1 MNLNTSTPDAVNAAA
16 QTRFDGINHTDVLT
30 VLGAKHFAALRDN
43 SKHRRRKDH
52 DPQPVVHLYL
62 TETSHQWLLTEID
75 DDDIAFGLCDLGA
88 GCPELGY
95 VDLHEVLATALSV
108 SSKSRRNIELCR
120 NPAFRA
126 IAPLSEYAEQARRAH
141 RIVLSWEG
149 APSPYPDAA
158 ISATA
163 MPATAGEHTVTVDA
177 DVDAP
182 LAEAA
187 IADMTIADAVTDL
200 QTSEAGKT
208 AADDDVMPLAQFLAE
223 FGEPLMAQ
231 INRQTPVVYDGRHD
245 NWQDDVLAGLKRQ
258 PFPAQKHRIHACYA
272 GLVTHGLPAVFL
284 NGEMGTGKTLMGICV
299 SALMQHEY
307 SRKPVLVISPPHLV
321 YKWRREILDT
331 VPQAMVHVVNGSNAI
346 GELIRFRR
354 ALVEGRLDPKR
365 VHYLIF
371 GRVRMRMGFYWRPAY
386 WKRPYRFTM
395 INDKGER
402 TVGGYDAV
410 ACPACGAY
418 QRNSADEPILATPEW
433 GTERRECCKQCEQP
447 LWTMRHRESEDETAE
462 RKLRKFLLQLP
473 GIGKVSADRL
483 IETFGVDMLTRI
495 IDDNVQDFVNLC
507 DSEGNFVFKDKHA
520 AALEKT
526 LGRLEFALRM
536 ISYQPSEYVKRYFP
550 RKAFS
555 LALIDEA
562 HEYKNAGSA
571 QGQAMAVL
579 CNEAE
584 KVLCLTGTL
593 MGGYASDLFYLLF
606 RAMPGVMVKM
616 GYGANRHNSFAAAE
630 TRFMRQHGCLIDVF
644 SYSGDQ
650 GESFQTARGKKTTLH
665 VKKAPGFGPMGIAQ
679 FTLPHTVFMRLTD
692 LGEGI
697 LPAYSEETRMVM
709 MSGEMLQHY
718 RVLRLRLTAALEA
731 ALARRDNRLTG
742 VVINALL
749 RWPDTC
755 FRAEQVTHPGE
766 RSIILAEAPSLCD
779 DDTPTPKEQDILDVC
794 RQEKQLGRRII
805 VYTTYT
811 GRHDT
816 SSRLRNLL
824 QAAGLKAAVLRST
837 VNSDAREDWIADQ
850 VEHGIDVLI
859 TNPEL
864 VKTGLD
870 LLAFPSIYFAQT
882 GYNVYTVAQASRRS
896 WRIGQK
902 EAVKVYYACY
912 EESAQ
917 VDCLELMAKKIKT
930 ALSTMG
936 VMPETGLDV
945 FDEEE
950 SEASLTEALAKQLLQ
965 K

>member
-1 MNLNTSTPDAVNAAA
+1 MNPNISGATAPNIAASPYGDV
-16 QTRFDGINHTDVLT
+16 TRADVENL
-30 VLGAKHFAALRDN
+30 LGATRLAALREN
-43 SKHRRRKDH
+43 SKHCHKQGH
-52 DPQPVVHLYL
+52 DPQPVAHLYL
-62 TETSHQWLLTEID
+62 PGSNHQWLLTDLHTHD
-75 DDDIAFGLCDLGA
+75 DVAFGLCDLGA
-88 GCPELGY
+88 GFPELGY
-95 VDLHEVLATALSV
+95 VDLREVLAATASV
-108 SSKSRRNIELCR
+108 NAELRC
-120 NPAFRA
+120 NLAFRPV
-126 IAPLSEYAEQARRAH
+126 APLSEYAEQARRAQ
-141 RIVLSWEG
+141 RIVLSWQG
-149 APSPYPDAA
+149 APSPWPDAEDT
-158 ISATA
+158 ATTSPVA
-163 MPATAGEHTVTVDA
+163 AGANTTAPDTAT
-177 DVDAP
+177 DVS
-182 LAEAA
+182 
-187 IADMTIADAVTDL
+187 IADAVMRDTAIADASADTQTADAGQTDD
-200 QTSEAGKT
+200 G
-208 AADDDVMPLAQFLAE
+208 DVMPLSRFLAE

-299 SALMQHEY
+299 SALMQHEC

-331 VPQAMVHVVNGSNAI
+331 VPNAMVHTVNGSNAI

-354 ALVEGRLDPKR
+354 VLVEGRLDPKR

-371 GRVRMRMGFYWRPAY
+371 GRVRMRMGFYWRPAC

-395 INDKGER
+395 TNDKGER
-402 TVGGYDAV
+402 TVGSYDAV

-433 GTERRECCKQCEQP
+433 GTEQRKRCQQCEQP
-447 LWTMRHRESEDETAE
+447 LWTMRHREREDETAE

-483 IETFGVDMLTRI
+483 IDTFGVEMLSRI

-606 RAMPGVMVKM
+606 RAMPGVMVQM

-650 GESFQTARGKKTTLH
+650 SESFQTARGKKTTLH

-679 FTLPHTVFMRLTD
+679 FILPHTVFMRLTD

-709 MSGEMLQHY
+709 MSGAMLQHY
-718 RVLRLRLTAALEA
+718 RVLKLKLTAALEA
-731 ALARRDNRLTG
+731 ALAHRDNRLTG

-794 RQEKQLGRRII
+794 LQEKRLGRRVI

-816 SSRLRNLL
+816 STRLRNLL

-902 EAVKVYYACY
+902 DAVKVYYACY

>member
-1 MNLNTSTPDAVNAAA
+1 MNNLNPAATAANTTPYGDITCA
-16 QTRFDGINHTDVLT
+16 DVENL
-30 VLGAKHFAALRDN
+30 LGATRLAALREN
-43 SKHRRRKDH
+43 SKHCHKQGH
-52 DPQPVVHLYL
+52 DPQPVAHLYL
-62 TETSHQWLLTEID
+62 PGSNHQWLLTELHTHD
-75 DDDIAFGLCDLGA
+75 DVAFGLCDLGA
-88 GCPELGY
+88 GFPELGY
-95 VDLHEVLATALSV
+95 VDLREVLAAADSV
-108 SSKSRRNIELCR
+108 NAELRC
-120 NPAFRA
+120 NLAFRA
-126 IAPLSEYAEQARRAH
+126 IAPLSEYAEQARRAQ
-141 RIVLSWEG
+141 RIVLSWQG
-149 APSPYPDAA
+149 APSPWPDAEGT
-158 ISATA
+158 ATA
-163 MPATAGEHTVTVDA
+163 RPAPAGVNTATPDTA
-177 DVDAP
+177 TDAP
-182 LAEAA
+182 LADAVMGNTA
-187 IADMTIADAVTDL
+187 IADAGADTQPADAGQTDD
-200 QTSEAGKT
+200 G
-208 AADDDVMPLAQFLAE
+208 DVMPLAQFLAE

-371 GRVRMRMGFYWRPAY
+371 GRVRMRMGFYWRPAC

-395 INDKGER
+395 TNDKGER
-402 TVGGYDAV
+402 TVGSYDAV

-433 GTERRECCKQCEQP
+433 GTEQRKRCQQCEQP
-447 LWTMRHRESEDETAE
+447 LWTMRHREREDETAE

-483 IETFGVDMLTRI
+483 IDTFGVDMLTRI

-606 RAMPGVMVKM
+606 RAMPGVMVQM

-650 GESFQTARGKKTTLH
+650 SESFQTARGKKTTLH

-679 FTLPHTVFMRLTD
+679 FILPHTVFMRLTD

-709 MSGEMLQHY
+709 MSGAMLQHY
-718 RVLRLRLTAALEA
+718 RVLKLKLTAALEA

-902 EAVKVYYACY
+902 DAVKVYYACY

>member
-1 MNLNTSTPDAVNAAA
+1 MNPNISGAAA
-16 QTRFDGINHTDVLT
+16 PNIAASPYGDVTRADVADL
-30 VLGAKHFAALRDN
+30 LGAARLAALRAN
-43 SKHRRRKDH
+43 SKHCHKQGH

-62 TETSHQWLLTEID
+62 PGSNHQWLLTELHTHD
-75 DDDIAFGLCDLGA
+75 DVAFGLCDLGA
-88 GCPELGY
+88 GFPELGY
-95 VDLHEVLATALSV
+95 VDLREVLAAAASV
-108 SSKSRRNIELCR
+108 NAELRC
-120 NPAFRA
+120 NLAFRPV
-126 IAPLSEYAEQARRAH
+126 APLSEYAEQARRAQ
-141 RIVLSWEG
+141 RIVLSWQG
-149 APSPYPDAA
+149 APSPWPDAEDAATASPVPAGANTAAPDAA
-158 ISATA
+158 TDVSIADAVMRDTA
-163 MPATAGEHTVTVDA
+163 IADA

-182 LAEAA
+182 
-187 IADMTIADAVTDL
+187 IADADKTDD
-200 QTSEAGKT
+200 G
-208 AADDDVMPLAQFLAE
+208 DVMPLAQFLAE

-245 NWQDDVLAGLKRQ
+245 SWQDNVLAGLKRQ

-272 GLVTHGLPAVFL
+272 GLVAHGLPAVFL

-299 SALMQHEY
+299 SALMQQEY

-410 ACPACGAY
+410 ACPGCGAY
-418 QRNSADEPILATPEW
+418 QRNSADEPILANPEW
-433 GTERRECCKQCEQP
+433 GTEQRKSCQQCQQP

-606 RAMPGVMVKM
+606 RAMPGVMVQM

-650 GESFQTARGKKTTLH
+650 SESFQTARGKKTTLH

-679 FTLPHTVFMRLTD
+679 FILPHTVFMRLTD

-697 LPAYSEETRMVM
+697 LPAYIEETRMVM
-709 MSGEMLQHY
+709 MSGAMLQHY
-718 RVLRLRLTAALEA
+718 RVLKLKLTAALEA

-779 DDTPTPKEQDILDVC
+779 DETPTPKEQDILDVC
-794 RQEKQLGRRII
+794 RQEKQLGRRVI

-816 SSRLRNLL
+816 STRLRNLL

>member
-1 MNLNTSTPDAVNAAA
+1 MNNLNPAATAANATPYGDI
-16 QTRFDGINHTDVLT
+16 TRADVENL
-30 VLGAKHFAALRDN
+30 LGATRLAALREN
-43 SKHRRRKDH
+43 SKHCHKQGH

-62 TETSHQWLLTEID
+62 PGSSHQWLLTELHTHD
-75 DDDIAFGLCDLGA
+75 DVAFGLCDLGA
-88 GCPELGY
+88 GFPELGY
-95 VDLHEVLATALSV
+95 VDLREVLAAAASV
-108 SSKSRRNIELCR
+108 NAELRC
-120 NPAFRA
+120 NLAFRPV
-126 IAPLSEYAEQARRAH
+126 APLSVYAEQARRAQ
-141 RIVLSWEG
+141 RIVLSWQG
-149 APSPYPDAA
+149 APSPWLDAEDAATASPVPAGANTAAPDAA
-158 ISATA
+158 T
-163 MPATAGEHTVTVDA
+163 
-177 DVDAP
+177 DVS
-182 LAEAA
+182 
-187 IADMTIADAVTDL
+187 IADAVMCNTAIADAGVDAPIADAGQTDD
-200 QTSEAGKT
+200 G
-208 AADDDVMPLAQFLAE
+208 DVMPLAQFLAE

-299 SALMQHEY
+299 SALMQQEY

-331 VPQAMVHVVNGSNAI
+331 VPNAMVHTVNGSNAI

-371 GRVRMRMGFYWRPAY
+371 GRVRMRMGFYWRPAC

-395 INDKGER
+395 TNDKGER
-402 TVGGYDAV
+402 TVGSYDAV

-433 GTERRECCKQCEQP
+433 GTEQRKRCQQCEQP
-447 LWTMRHRESEDETAE
+447 LWTMRHRESEDEAAE

-606 RAMPGVMVKM
+606 RAMPGVMVQM

-650 GESFQTARGKKTTLH
+650 SESFQTARGKKTTLH

-679 FTLPHTVFMRLTD
+679 FILPHTVFMRLTD

-709 MSGEMLQHY
+709 MSGAMLQHY
-718 RVLRLRLTAALEA
+718 RVLKLRLTAALEA

-794 RQEKQLGRRII
+794 LQEKRLGRRVI

-902 EAVKVYYACY
+902 DAVKVYYACY

-945 FDEEE
+945 FDEDE

>member
-1 MNLNTSTPDAVNAAA
+1 MNPNISGAAA
-16 QTRFDGINHTDVLT
+16 PNIAASPYGDVTRADVADL
-30 VLGAKHFAALRDN
+30 LGAARLAALRAN
-43 SKHRRRKDH
+43 SKHCHQNGH

-62 TETSHQWLLTEID
+62 PGSSHQWLLTEIHTED
-75 DDDIAFGLCDLGA
+75 DVAFGLCDLGM
-88 GCPELGY
+88 GFPELGY
-95 VDLHEVLATALSV
+95 VDLREVLAAAWSV
-108 SSKSRRNIELCR
+108 DIEPRCNL
-120 NPAFRA
+120 AFRPV
-126 IAPLSEYAEQARRAH
+126 APLSVYAEQARSAQ
-141 RIVLSWEG
+141 RIVLSWKG
-149 APSPYPDAA
+149 APSPWPDAEDTATASPVPAGANTTAPDAA
-158 ISATA
+158 T
-163 MPATAGEHTVTVDA
+163 
-177 DVDAP
+177 DVS
-182 LAEAA
+182 
-187 IADMTIADAVTDL
+187 IADAVMRDTAIADAGVDTQTADAGQTDD
-200 QTSEAGKT
+200 G
-208 AADDDVMPLAQFLAE
+208 DVMPLAQFLAE

-331 VPQAMVHVVNGSNAI
+331 VPNAMVHVVNGSNAI

-410 ACPACGAY
+410 ACPGCGAY

-433 GTERRECCKQCEQP
+433 GTEQRKSCQQCQQP

-555 LALIDEA
+555 LTLIDEA

-650 GESFQTARGKKTTLH
+650 SESFQTARGKKTTLH

-679 FTLPHTVFMRLTD
+679 FILPHTVFMCLTD

-709 MSGEMLQHY
+709 MSGAMLQHY
-718 RVLRLRLTAALEA
+718 RVLKLKLTAALEA

-837 VNSDAREDWIADQ
+837 VNSDAREDWIAGQ
-850 VEHGIDVLI
+850 VEHGIDMLI

-870 LLAFPSIYFAQT
+870 LLAFPCIYFAQT

>member
-1 MNLNTSTPDAVNAAA
+1 MNLNTSTSDAVNAAA
-16 QTRFDGINHTDVLT
+16 QTRFDGISHADVLT
-30 VLGAKHFAALRDN
+30 VLGAKHFATLREN

-62 TETSHQWLLTEID
+62 TESRHQWLLTEID
-75 DDDIAFGLCDLGA
+75 DDDIAFGLCDLGM
-88 GCPELGY
+88 GFPELGC
-95 VDLHEVLATALSV
+95 VDLHEVLAAAMSISNERCCNL
-108 SSKSRRNIELCR
+108 ELR
-120 NPAFRA
+120 HNPAFRA
-126 IAPLSEYAEQARRAH
+126 VAPLSEYAEQARRAQ

-149 APSPYPDAA
+149 APSPYPDAEL
-158 ISATA
+158 T
-163 MPATAGEHTVTVDA
+163 
-177 DVDAP
+177 
-182 LAEAA
+182 
-187 IADMTIADAVTDL
+187 DMAIADAVADA
-200 QTSEAGKT
+200 QVAGTEEMT
-208 AADDDVMPLAQFLAE
+208 ADGDVMPLAQFLAE

-245 NWQDDVLAGLKRQ
+245 NWHDDVLAGLKRQ

-365 VHYLIF
+365 VYYRIF

-410 ACPACGAY
+410 ACPCCGAY
-418 QRNSADEPILATPEW
+418 QRNSADEPILASPEW
-433 GTERRECCKQCEQP
+433 GTEQRKCCQHCQQP

-483 IETFGVDMLTRI
+483 VETFGVDMLTRI

-520 AALEKT
+520 VALEKA

-550 RKAFS
+550 RNAFS
-555 LALIDEA
+555 LALINEA
-562 HEYKNAGSA
+562 PEYKNAGSA

-650 GESFQTARGKKTTLH
+650 SESFQTARGKKTTLH

-679 FTLPHTVFMRLTD
+679 FILPHTVFMRLTD

-709 MSGEMLQHY
+709 MSGAMLQHY
-718 RVLRLRLTAALEA
+718 RVLKLKLTAALEA
-731 ALARRDNRLTG
+731 ALARRDNRLT
-742 VVINALL
+742 
-749 RWPDTC
+749 
-755 FRAEQVTHPGE
+755 AEQVTHPGE

-794 RQEKQLGRRII
+794 LQEKRLGRRVI

-864 VKTGLD
+864 VKTGLE

-950 SEASLTEALAKQLLQ
+950 SEASLTEALARQLLQ

>member
-1 MNLNTSTPDAVNAAA
+1 MNNLNPAATAANTTPYGDITCA
-16 QTRFDGINHTDVLT
+16 DVENL
-30 VLGAKHFAALRDN
+30 LGATRLAALREN
-43 SKHRRRKDH
+43 SKHCHQQGH
-52 DPQPVVHLYL
+52 DPQPVAHLYL
-62 TETSHQWLLTEID
+62 PGSNHQWLLTELHTHD
-75 DDDIAFGLCDLGA
+75 DVAFGLCDLGA
-88 GCPELGY
+88 GFPELGY
-95 VDLHEVLATALSV
+95 VDLREVLAAAWSV
-108 SSKSRRNIELCR
+108 DVEPRCNL
-120 NPAFRA
+120 AFRPV
-126 IAPLSEYAEQARRAH
+126 APLSVYAEQARRAQ
-141 RIVLSWEG
+141 RIVLSWKG
-149 APSPYPDAA
+149 APSPWPDAEDTVTASPVPAGANATTPDAA
-158 ISATA
+158 TDVSIA
-163 MPATAGEHTVTVDA
+163 DA
-177 DVDAP
+177 IMCDT
-182 LAEAA
+182 A
-187 IADMTIADAVTDL
+187 IADAGADAPTAA
-200 QTSEAGKT
+200 AGKT
-208 AADDDVMPLAQFLAE
+208 NDGDVMPLVQFLAE

-245 NWQDDVLAGLKRQ
+245 SWQDNVLAGLKRQ

-299 SALMQHEY
+299 SALMQQEY

-331 VPQAMVHVVNGSNAI
+331 VPNAMVHTVNGSNAI
-346 GELIRFRR
+346 SELIRFRR

-371 GRVRMRMGFYWRPAY
+371 GRVRMGFYWRPAY

-395 INDKGER
+395 TNDKGER
-402 TVGGYDAV
+402 TVGSYDAV

-418 QRNSADEPILATPEW
+418 QLNSADEPILATPEW
-433 GTERRECCKQCEQP
+433 GTEQRKRCQQCEQP
-447 LWTMRHRESEDETAE
+447 LWTMRHREREDETAE

-483 IETFGVDMLTRI
+483 IDTFGVEMLSRI

-520 AALEKT
+520 VALEKT

-650 GESFQTARGKKTTLH
+650 SESFQTARGKKTTLH

-679 FTLPHTVFMRLTD
+679 FILPHTVFMRLTD

-709 MSGEMLQHY
+709 MSGAMLQHY
-718 RVLRLRLTAALEA
+718 RVLKLKLTAALEA

-755 FRAEQVTHPGE
+755 FRAEQVSHPGE
-766 RSIILAEAPSLCD
+766 RNIILAEAPSLCD

-794 RQEKQLGRRII
+794 RQEKQLGRRVI

-902 EAVKVYYACY
+902 DAVKVYYACY

>member
-1 MNLNTSTPDAVNAAA
+1 MNPNISGAAA
-16 QTRFDGINHTDVLT
+16 PNIAASPYGDVTRADVADL
-30 VLGAKHFAALRDN
+30 LGAARLAALRAN
-43 SKHRRRKDH
+43 SKHCHQNGH

-62 TETSHQWLLTEID
+62 PGSSHQWLLTEIHTED
-75 DDDIAFGLCDLGA
+75 DVAFGLCDLGA
-88 GCPELGY
+88 GFPELGY
-95 VDLHEVLATALSV
+95 VDLREVLAAADSV
-108 SSKSRRNIELCR
+108 NAELRC
-120 NPAFRA
+120 NLAFRA
-126 IAPLSEYAEQARRAH
+126 IAPLSEYAEQARRAQ
-141 RIVLSWEG
+141 RIVLSWQG
-149 APSPYPDAA
+149 APSPWPDAEDAATASPVPAGANTAAPDAA
-158 ISATA
+158 T
-163 MPATAGEHTVTVDA
+163 
-177 DVDAP
+177 DVS
-182 LAEAA
+182 
-187 IADMTIADAVTDL
+187 IADAVMCNTAIADAGVDAPIADADKTDD
-200 QTSEAGKT
+200 G
-208 AADDDVMPLAQFLAE
+208 DVMPLAQFLAE

-231 INRQTPVVYDGRHD
+231 INRQTPVVYDGQHD
-245 NWQDDVLAGLKRQ
+245 SWQDNVLAGLKRQ

-299 SALMQHEY
+299 SALMQQEY

-331 VPQAMVHVVNGSNAI
+331 VPNAMVHTVNGSNAI

-371 GRVRMRMGFYWRPAY
+371 GRVRMRMGFYWRPAC

-395 INDKGER
+395 TNDKGER
-402 TVGGYDAV
+402 TVGSYDAV

-418 QRNSADEPILATPEW
+418 QLNSADEPILATPEW
-433 GTERRECCKQCEQP
+433 GTEQRKRCQQCEQP
-447 LWTMRHRESEDETAE
+447 LWTMRHREREDETAE

-483 IETFGVDMLTRI
+483 IDTFGVEMLSRI

-650 GESFQTARGKKTTLH
+650 SESFQTARGKKTTLH

-679 FTLPHTVFMRLTD
+679 FILPHTVFMRLTD

-709 MSGEMLQHY
+709 MSGAMLQHY
-718 RVLRLRLTAALEA
+718 RVLKLKLTAALEA

-794 RQEKQLGRRII
+794 LQEKRLGRRVI

-902 EAVKVYYACY
+902 DAVKVYYACY

>member
-1 MNLNTSTPDAVNAAA
+1 MNNLNPAATAANTTPYGDI
-16 QTRFDGINHTDVLT
+16 TRADVENL
-30 VLGAKHFAALRDN
+30 LGATRLAALREN
-43 SKHRRRKDH
+43 SKHCHKQGH

-62 TETSHQWLLTEID
+62 PGSNHQWLLTELHTHD
-75 DDDIAFGLCDLGA
+75 DVAFGLCDLGA
-88 GCPELGY
+88 GFPELGY
-95 VDLHEVLATALSV
+95 VDLREVLAAAASV
-108 SSKSRRNIELCR
+108 NAELRC
-120 NPAFRA
+120 NLAFRPV
-126 IAPLSEYAEQARRAH
+126 APLSEYAEQARRAQ
-141 RIVLSWEG
+141 RIVLSWQG
-149 APSPYPDAA
+149 APSPWPDAEDA
-158 ISATA
+158 ATA
-163 MPATAGEHTVTVDA
+163 SPVPAGANTAAPDTAT
-177 DVDAP
+177 DVS
-182 LAEAA
+182 
-187 IADMTIADAVTDL
+187 IADAVMCDTTIADAGVDAPTADA
-200 QTSEAGKT
+200 EKT
-208 AADDDVMPLAQFLAE
+208 TADGDVMPLERFLAE

-299 SALMQHEY
+299 SALMQQEY

-331 VPQAMVHVVNGSNAI
+331 VPQAMVHTVNGSNAI

-371 GRVRMRMGFYWRPAY
+371 GRVRMRMGFYWRPAC

-395 INDKGER
+395 TNNRGER
-402 TVGGYDAV
+402 TVGSYDAV

-433 GTERRECCKQCEQP
+433 GTEQRKSCQQCQQP

-606 RAMPGVMVKM
+606 RAMPGVMVQM

-650 GESFQTARGKKTTLH
+650 SESFQTARGKKTTLH

-679 FTLPHTVFMRLTD
+679 FILPHTVFMRLTD

-709 MSGEMLQHY
+709 MSGAMLQHY
-718 RVLRLRLTAALEA
+718 RVLKLKLTAALEA

-794 RQEKQLGRRII
+794 LQEKRLGRRVI

-902 EAVKVYYACY
+902 DAVKVYYACY

>member
-30 VLGAKHFAALRDN
+30 VLGAKHFAALREN
-43 SKHRRRKDH
+43 SKHNRRKDH

-88 GCPELGY
+88 GFPELGY
-95 VDLHEVLATALSV
+95 VDLHEVLAAALSV
-108 SSKSRRNIELCR
+108 SGKSRRNIELCR

-208 AADDDVMPLAQFLAE
+208 AADDDVMPLAQFVAE

-231 INRQTPVVYDGRHD
+231 INRQTPVVYDSRHD
-245 NWQDDVLAGLKRQ
+245 SWQDNVLAGLKRQ

-331 VPQAMVHVVNGSNAI
+331 VPDAVVTVINGSNAI
-346 GELIRFRR
+346 RELQLFRK
-354 ALVEGRLDPKR
+354 RLRDITQSDRP
-365 VHYLIF
+365 HYLVI
-371 GRVRMRMGFYWRPAY
+371 GRVRMRMGFYWRPSY
-386 WKRPYRFTM
+386 WTRPYRFMATLSDGKQRLESYPA
-395 INDKGER
+395 IACQHCGSYCTDSEGR
-402 TVGGYDAV
+402 PLHAGG
-410 ACPACGAY
+410 
-418 QRNSADEPILATPEW
+418 SW
-433 GTERRECCKQCEQP
+433 GKERREHCKNCGAA
-447 LWTMRHRESEDETAE
+447 LWTMRHQDNGEQTPEE
-462 RKLRKFLLQLP
+462 RLRKFLGSLP
-473 GIGKVSADRL
+473 GIGAVTTTRL
-483 IETFGVDMLTRI
+483 LDTFGTETLETV
-495 IDDNVQDFVNLC
+495 IDDNFFDFVNLQTA
-507 DSEGNFVFKDKHA
+507 DGGFFFNDRQAER
-520 AALEKT
+520 LEKA
-526 LGRLEFALRM
+526 LGRQEFALRNV
-536 ISYQPSEYVKRYFP
+536 SYQPSEFVKRYFP
-550 RKAFS
+550 RKGFS

-571 QGQAMAVL
+571 QEQAMAVL

-606 RAMPGVMVKM
+606 RAMPGVMVNM

-650 GESFQTARGKKTTLH
+650 GESFQAARGKKTTLH

-679 FTLPHTVFMRLTD
+679 FILPHTVFMRLTD

-697 LPAYSEETRMVM
+697 LPEYREETRMVM

-718 RVLRLRLTAALEA
+718 RVLKLKLTAALEA

-766 RSIILAEAPSLCD
+766 RSIILAETPSLCD

-850 VEHGIDVLI
+850 VEH
-859 TNPEL
+859 
-864 VKTGLD
+864 
-870 LLAFPSIYFAQT
+870 
-882 GYNVYTVAQASRRS
+882 
-896 WRIGQK
+896 
-902 EAVKVYYACY
+902 
-912 EESAQ
+912 
-917 VDCLELMAKKIKT
+917 
-930 ALSTMG
+930 ALTCSSPT
-936 VMPETGLDV
+936 PNW
-945 FDEEE
+945 
-950 SEASLTEALAKQLLQ
+950 
-965 K
+965 

>member
-1 MNLNTSTPDAVNAAA
+1 MNNLNPAATAANATPYGDI
-16 QTRFDGINHTDVLT
+16 TRADVENL
-30 VLGAKHFAALRDN
+30 LGATRLAALREN
-43 SKHRRRKDH
+43 SKHCHKQGH

-62 TETSHQWLLTEID
+62 PGSSHQWLLTELHTHD
-75 DDDIAFGLCDLGA
+75 DVDFGLCDLGA
-88 GCPELGY
+88 GFPELGY
-95 VDLHEVLATALSV
+95 VDLREVLAAAASV
-108 SSKSRRNIELCR
+108 NAELRC
-120 NPAFRA
+120 NLAFRPV
-126 IAPLSEYAEQARRAH
+126 APLSEYAEQARRAQ
-141 RIVLSWEG
+141 RIVLSWQG
-149 APSPYPDAA
+149 APSPWLDAEDAATASPVPAGANTAAPDAA
-158 ISATA
+158 T
-163 MPATAGEHTVTVDA
+163 
-177 DVDAP
+177 DVS
-182 LAEAA
+182 
-187 IADMTIADAVTDL
+187 IADAVMCNTAIADAGVDAPIADAGQTDD
-200 QTSEAGKT
+200 G
-208 AADDDVMPLAQFLAE
+208 DVMPLAQFLAE

-299 SALMQHEY
+299 SALMQQEY

-331 VPQAMVHVVNGSNAI
+331 VPNAMVHTVNGSNAI

-371 GRVRMRMGFYWRPAY
+371 GRVRMRMGFYWRPAC

-395 INDKGER
+395 TNDKGER
-402 TVGGYDAV
+402 TVGSYDAV

-433 GTERRECCKQCEQP
+433 GTEQRKRCQQCEQP
-447 LWTMRHRESEDETAE
+447 LWTMRHRESEDEAAE

-606 RAMPGVMVKM
+606 RAMPGVMVQM

-650 GESFQTARGKKTTLH
+650 SESFQTARGKKTTLH

-679 FTLPHTVFMRLTD
+679 FILPHTVFMRLTD

-709 MSGEMLQHY
+709 MSGAMLQHY
-718 RVLRLRLTAALEA
+718 RVLKLKLTAALEA

>member
-16 QTRFDGINHTDVLT
+16 QTRFDGISHADVLT
-30 VLGAKHFAALRDN
+30 VLGAKHFATLREN

-62 TETSHQWLLTEID
+62 TESRHQWLLTEID
-75 DDDIAFGLCDLGA
+75 DDDIAFGLCDLGM
-88 GCPELGY
+88 GFPELGC
-95 VDLHEVLATALSV
+95 VDLHEVLAAAMSISNERCCNL
-108 SSKSRRNIELCR
+108 ELR
-120 NPAFRA
+120 HNPAFRA
-126 IAPLSEYAEQARRAH
+126 VAPLSEYAEQARRAQ

-149 APSPYPDAA
+149 APSPYPDAEL
-158 ISATA
+158 T
-163 MPATAGEHTVTVDA
+163 
-177 DVDAP
+177 
-182 LAEAA
+182 
-187 IADMTIADAVTDL
+187 DMAIADAVADA
-200 QTSEAGKT
+200 QVAGTEEMT
-208 AADDDVMPLAQFLAE
+208 ADGDVMPLAQFLAE

-245 NWQDDVLAGLKRQ
+245 NWHDDVLAGLKRQ

-272 GLVTHGLPAVFL
+272 GLVTHGLP
-284 NGEMGTGKTLMGICV
+284 
-299 SALMQHEY
+299 ALMQHEY

-410 ACPACGAY
+410 ACPGCGAY
-418 QRNSADEPILATPEW
+418 QRNSADEPILANPEW
-433 GTERRECCKQCEQP
+433 GTEQRKSCQQCQQP

-520 AALEKT
+520 VALEKA

-650 GESFQTARGKKTTLH
+650 SESFQTARGKKTTLH

-679 FTLPHTVFMRLTD
+679 FILPHTVFMRLTD

-709 MSGEMLQHY
+709 MSGAMLQHY
-718 RVLRLRLTAALEA
+718 RVLKLKLTAALEA

-794 RQEKQLGRRII
+794 LQEKRLGRRVI

-950 SEASLTEALAKQLLQ
+950 SEASLTEALARQLLQ

>member
-1 MNLNTSTPDAVNAAA
+1 MNPNISGAAA
-16 QTRFDGINHTDVLT
+16 PNIAASPYGDVTRADVADL
-30 VLGAKHFAALRDN
+30 LGAARLAALRAN
-43 SKHRRRKDH
+43 SKHCHQNGH

-62 TETSHQWLLTEID
+62 PGSSHQWLLTEIHTED
-75 DDDIAFGLCDLGA
+75 DVAFGLCDLGM
-88 GCPELGY
+88 GFPELGY
-95 VDLHEVLATALSV
+95 VDLREVLAAAWSV
-108 SSKSRRNIELCR
+108 DVEPRCNL
-120 NPAFRA
+120 AFRPV
-126 IAPLSEYAEQARRAH
+126 APLSVYAEQARRAQ
-141 RIVLSWEG
+141 RIVLSWQG
-149 APSPYPDAA
+149 APSPWPDAEDAATASPVAAGANTAAPDAA
-158 ISATA
+158 T
-163 MPATAGEHTVTVDA
+163 
-177 DVDAP
+177 DVS
-182 LAEAA
+182 
-187 IADMTIADAVTDL
+187 IADAVMCNTAIAD
-200 QTSEAGKT
+200 AGVDAPIADADKT
-208 AADDDVMPLAQFLAE
+208 GDGDVMPLSRFLAE

-410 ACPACGAY
+410 ACPGCGAY
-418 QRNSADEPILATPEW
+418 QRNSADEPILTTPEW
-433 GTERRECCKQCEQP
+433 GTEQRKSCQQCQQP

-473 GIGKVSADRL
+473 GIGKVSSDRL

-606 RAMPGVMVKM
+606 RAMPGVMVQM
-616 GYGANRHNSFAAAE
+616 GYGANRHNSSAAAE
-630 TRFMRQHGCLIDVF
+630 TRLMRQHGCLIDVF

-650 GESFQTARGKKTTLH
+650 SESFQTARGKKTTLH

-679 FTLPHTVFMRLTD
+679 FILPHTVFMRLTD

-709 MSGEMLQHY
+709 MSGAMLQHY
-718 RVLRLRLTAALEA
+718 RVLKLKLTAALEA

-779 DDTPTPKEQDILDVC
+779 DETPTPKEQDILDVC
-794 RQEKQLGRRII
+794 RQEKQLGRRVI

-816 SSRLRNLL
+816 STRLRNLL

>member
-1 MNLNTSTPDAVNAAA
+1 MNNLNPAATAANATPYGDV
-16 QTRFDGINHTDVLT
+16 TRADVENL
-30 VLGAKHFAALRDN
+30 LGATRLAALREN
-43 SKHRRRKDH
+43 SKHCHKQGH
-52 DPQPVVHLYL
+52 DPQPVAHLYL
-62 TETSHQWLLTEID
+62 PGSNHQWLLTELHTHD
-75 DDDIAFGLCDLGA
+75 DVAFGLCDLGA
-88 GCPELGY
+88 GFPELGY
-95 VDLHEVLATALSV
+95 VDLREVLAATASV
-108 SSKSRRNIELCR
+108 NAELRC
-120 NPAFRA
+120 NLAFRPV
-126 IAPLSEYAEQARRAH
+126 APLSEYAEQARRAQ
-141 RIVLSWEG
+141 RIVLSWQG
-149 APSPYPDAA
+149 APSPWPDAEDT
-158 ISATA
+158 ATA
-163 MPATAGEHTVTVDA
+163 SPVAAGANTAAPDTAT
-177 DVDAP
+177 DVS
-182 LAEAA
+182 
-187 IADMTIADAVTDL
+187 IADAVMCDTTIADAGVDTQTADAGQTDD
-200 QTSEAGKT
+200 G
-208 AADDDVMPLAQFLAE
+208 DVMPLAQFLAE

-299 SALMQHEY
+299 SALMQQEY

-321 YKWRREILDT
+321 YKWRRGILDT
-331 VPQAMVHVVNGSNAI
+331 VPNAMVHTVNGSNAI

-371 GRVRMRMGFYWRPAY
+371 GRVRMRMGFYWRPAC

-395 INDKGER
+395 TNNRGER
-402 TVGGYDAV
+402 TVGSYDAV

-418 QRNSADEPILATPEW
+418 QLNSADEPILATPEW
-433 GTERRECCKQCEQP
+433 GTEQRKRCQQCEQP
-447 LWTMRHRESEDETAE
+447 LWTMRHREREDETAE

-483 IETFGVDMLTRI
+483 IDTFGVEMLSRI

-507 DSEGNFVFKDKHA
+507 DSEGNFVFMDKHA

-606 RAMPGVMVKM
+606 RAMPGVMVQM

-650 GESFQTARGKKTTLH
+650 SESFQTARGKKTTLH

-679 FTLPHTVFMRLTD
+679 FILPHTVFMRLTD

-709 MSGEMLQHY
+709 MSGAMLQHY
-718 RVLRLRLTAALEA
+718 RVLKLRLTAALEA

-824 QAAGLKAAVLRST
+824 QAAGVKAAVLRST

-902 EAVKVYYACY
+902 DAVKVYYACY

>member
-1 MNLNTSTPDAVNAAA
+1 MNNLNPAATAANATPYGDI
-16 QTRFDGINHTDVLT
+16 TRADVENL
-30 VLGAKHFAALRDN
+30 LGATRLAALRAN
-43 SKHRRRKDH
+43 SKHCHKQGH

-62 TETSHQWLLTEID
+62 PGSSHQWLLTELHTHD
-75 DDDIAFGLCDLGA
+75 DVAFGLCDLGA
-88 GCPELGY
+88 GFPELGY
-95 VDLHEVLATALSV
+95 VDLREVLAAAASV
-108 SSKSRRNIELCR
+108 NAELRC
-120 NPAFRA
+120 NLAFRA
-126 IAPLSEYAEQARRAH
+126 IAPLSEYAEQARRAQ
-141 RIVLSWEG
+141 RIVLSWQG
-149 APSPYPDAA
+149 APSPWADAEDTATASPVPAGANTIAPDAA
-158 ISATA
+158 T
-163 MPATAGEHTVTVDA
+163 
-177 DVDAP
+177 DVS
-182 LAEAA
+182 
-187 IADMTIADAVTDL
+187 IADAVMCDTAIADAGVDAPIADADKTDD
-200 QTSEAGKT
+200 G
-208 AADDDVMPLAQFLAE
+208 DVMPLERFLAE

-299 SALMQHEY
+299 SALMQHEC

-331 VPQAMVHVVNGSNAI
+331 VPNAMVHTVNGSNAI

-371 GRVRMRMGFYWRPAY
+371 GRVRMRMGFYWRPAC
-386 WKRPYRFTM
+386 WKRPYRFVMT
-395 INDKGER
+395 NDKGER
-402 TVGGYDAV
+402 TVGSYDAV
-410 ACPACGAY
+410 ACPGCGAY
-418 QRNSADEPILATPEW
+418 QRNSADEPILASPEW
-433 GTERRECCKQCEQP
+433 GAEQRKSCQQCQQP

-483 IETFGVDMLTRI
+483 IETFGVDMLSRI

-606 RAMPGVMVKM
+606 RAMPGVMVQM

-650 GESFQTARGKKTTLH
+650 SESFQTARGKKTTLH

-679 FTLPHTVFMRLTD
+679 FILPHTVFMRLTD

-718 RVLRLRLTAALEA
+718 RVLKLKLTAALEA

>member
-16 QTRFDGINHTDVLT
+16 QTRFDGISHADVLT
-30 VLGAKHFAALRDN
+30 VLGAKHFATLREN

-62 TETSHQWLLTEID
+62 TESRHQWLLTEID
-75 DDDIAFGLCDLGA
+75 DDDVAFGLCDLGM
-88 GCPELGY
+88 GFPELGY
-95 VDLHEVLATALSV
+95 VDLREVLAAAWSV
-108 SSKSRRNIELCR
+108 DVEPRCNL
-120 NPAFRA
+120 AFRPV
-126 IAPLSEYAEQARRAH
+126 APLSVYAEQARRAQ

-149 APSPYPDAA
+149 APSPYPDAEL
-158 ISATA
+158 T
-163 MPATAGEHTVTVDA
+163 
-177 DVDAP
+177 
-182 LAEAA
+182 
-187 IADMTIADAVTDL
+187 DMAIADAVADA
-200 QTSEAGKT
+200 QVAGTEEMT
-208 AADDDVMPLAQFLAE
+208 ADGDVMPLAQFLAE

-284 NGEMGTGKTLMGICV
+284 NGEMGTGKTLMGICL
-299 SALMQHEY
+299 SALMQHEC

-410 ACPACGAY
+410 ACPGCGAY
-418 QRNSADEPILATPEW
+418 QRNSADEPILTTPEW
-433 GTERRECCKQCEQP
+433 GTEQRKSCQQCQQP

-483 IETFGVDMLTRI
+483 IDTFGVDMLTRI

-606 RAMPGVMVKM
+606 RAMPGVMVQM

-650 GESFQTARGKKTTLH
+650 SESFQTARGKKTTLH

-679 FTLPHTVFMRLTD
+679 FILPHTVFMRLTD

-697 LPAYSEETRMVM
+697 LPEYREETRMVM
-709 MSGEMLQHY
+709 MSGVMLQHY
-718 RVLRLRLTAALEA
+718 RVLKLKLTAALEA
-731 ALARRDNRLTG
+731 ALAHRDNRLTG

-779 DDTPTPKEQDILDVC
+779 DETPTPKEQDILDVC
-794 RQEKQLGRRII
+794 LQEKRLGRRVI

-816 SSRLRNLL
+816 STRLRNLL

-850 VEHGIDVLI
+850 VEHGINVLI

-902 EAVKVYYACY
+902 DAVKVYYACY

-950 SEASLTEALAKQLLQ
+950 SEASLTESLAKQLLGAR
-965 K
+965 

>member
-1 MNLNTSTPDAVNAAA
+1 MNPNISGAAA
-16 QTRFDGINHTDVLT
+16 PNIAASPYGDVTRADVADL
-30 VLGAKHFAALRDN
+30 LGAARLAALRAN
-43 SKHRRRKDH
+43 SKHCHQNGH

-62 TETSHQWLLTEID
+62 PGSSHQWLLTEIHTED
-75 DDDIAFGLCDLGA
+75 DVAFGLCDLGA
-88 GCPELGY
+88 GFPELGY
-95 VDLHEVLATALSV
+95 VDLREVLAAADSV
-108 SSKSRRNIELCR
+108 NAELRC
-120 NPAFRA
+120 NLAFRA
-126 IAPLSEYAEQARRAH
+126 IAPLSEYAEQARRAQ
-141 RIVLSWEG
+141 RIVLSWQG
-149 APSPYPDAA
+149 APSPWPDAEDAATASPVPAGANTAAPDAA
-158 ISATA
+158 T
-163 MPATAGEHTVTVDA
+163 
-177 DVDAP
+177 DVS
-182 LAEAA
+182 
-187 IADMTIADAVTDL
+187 IADAVMCNTAIADAGVDAPIADADKTDD
-200 QTSEAGKT
+200 G
-208 AADDDVMPLAQFLAE
+208 DVMPLAQFLAE

-299 SALMQHEY
+299 SALMQHEC

-331 VPQAMVHVVNGSNAI
+331 VPNAMVHTVNGSNAI

-371 GRVRMRMGFYWRPAY
+371 GRVRMRMGFYWRPAC

-395 INDKGER
+395 TNDKGER
-402 TVGGYDAV
+402 TVGSYDAV

-433 GTERRECCKQCEQP
+433 GTEQRKRCQQCEQP
-447 LWTMRHRESEDETAE
+447 LWTMRHREREDETAE

-483 IETFGVDMLTRI
+483 IDTFGVEMLSRI

-606 RAMPGVMVKM
+606 RAMPGVMVQM

-650 GESFQTARGKKTTLH
+650 SESFQTARGKKTTLH

-679 FTLPHTVFMRLTD
+679 FILPHTVFMRLTD

-697 LPAYSEETRMVM
+697 LPEYREETRMVM
-709 MSGEMLQHY
+709 MSGVMLQHY
-718 RVLRLRLTAALEA
+718 RVLKLKLTAALEA
-731 ALARRDNRLTG
+731 ALAHRDNRLTG

-779 DDTPTPKEQDILDVC
+779 DETPTPKEQDILDVC
-794 RQEKQLGRRII
+794 LQEKRLGRRVI

-816 SSRLRNLL
+816 STRLRNLL

-902 EAVKVYYACY
+902 DAVKVYYACY

>member
-1 MNLNTSTPDAVNAAA
+1 MNNLNPAATAANTTPYGNI
-16 QTRFDGINHTDVLT
+16 TRADVENL
-30 VLGAKHFAALRDN
+30 LGATRLAALREN
-43 SKHRRRKDH
+43 SKHCHKQGH

-62 TETSHQWLLTEID
+62 PGSSHQWLLTELHTHD
-75 DDDIAFGLCDLGA
+75 DVAFGLCDLGA
-88 GCPELGY
+88 GFPELGY
-95 VDLHEVLATALSV
+95 VDLREVLAAAWSV
-108 SSKSRRNIELCR
+108 DVEPRCNL
-120 NPAFRA
+120 AFRPV
-126 IAPLSEYAEQARRAH
+126 APLSVYAEQARRAQ
-141 RIVLSWEG
+141 RIVLSWQG
-149 APSPYPDAA
+149 APSPWPDAEDTATASPVPAGANTTAPDAA
-158 ISATA
+158 T
-163 MPATAGEHTVTVDA
+163 
-177 DVDAP
+177 DVS
-182 LAEAA
+182 
-187 IADMTIADAVTDL
+187 IADAVMCNTAIADAGVDAPIADADKTDD
-200 QTSEAGKT
+200 G
-208 AADDDVMPLAQFLAE
+208 DVMPLERFLAE

-299 SALMQHEY
+299 SALMQHEC

-331 VPQAMVHVVNGSNAI
+331 VPNAMVHTVNGSNAI

-371 GRVRMRMGFYWRPAY
+371 GRVRMRMGFYWRPAC

-395 INDKGER
+395 TNDKGER
-402 TVGGYDAV
+402 TVVSYDAV

-418 QRNSADEPILATPEW
+418 QINSADEPILATPEW
-433 GTERRECCKQCEQP
+433 GTEQRKRCQQCEQP
-447 LWTMRHRESEDETAE
+447 LWTMRHREREDETAE

-483 IETFGVDMLTRI
+483 IDTFGVEMLSRI

-520 AALEKT
+520 AALEKA

-606 RAMPGVMVKM
+606 RAMPGVMVQM

-650 GESFQTARGKKTTLH
+650 SESFQTARGKKTTLH

-679 FTLPHTVFMRLTD
+679 FILPHTVFMRLTD

-697 LPAYSEETRMVM
+697 LPEYSEETRMVM
-709 MSGEMLQHY
+709 MSGAMLQHY
-718 RVLRLRLTAALEA
+718 RVLKLRLTAALEA

-794 RQEKQLGRRII
+794 LQEKRLGRRVI

-816 SSRLRNLL
+816 STRLRNLL

-902 EAVKVYYACY
+902 DAVKVYYACY

>member
-1 MNLNTSTPDAVNAAA
+1 MNNLNPAATAANATPYGDI
-16 QTRFDGINHTDVLT
+16 TRADVENL
-30 VLGAKHFAALRDN
+30 LGATRLAALREN
-43 SKHRRRKDH
+43 SKHCHKQGH

-62 TETSHQWLLTEID
+62 PGSSHQWLLTEIHTED
-75 DDDIAFGLCDLGA
+75 DVAFGLCDLGA
-88 GCPELGY
+88 GFPELGY
-95 VDLHEVLATALSV
+95 VDLREVLAAAWSV
-108 SSKSRRNIELCR
+108 DIEPRCNL
-120 NPAFRA
+120 AFRPV
-126 IAPLSEYAEQARRAH
+126 APLSEYAEQARRAQ
-141 RIVLSWEG
+141 RIVLSWQG
-149 APSPYPDAA
+149 APSPWPDAEDAATASPVPAGANTAAPDAA
-158 ISATA
+158 TNVS
-163 MPATAGEHTVTVDA
+163 
-177 DVDAP
+177 
-182 LAEAA
+182 
-187 IADMTIADAVTDL
+187 IADAVMCNTAIADAGVDAPIADADKTDD
-200 QTSEAGKT
+200 G
-208 AADDDVMPLAQFLAE
+208 DVMPLERFFAE

-299 SALMQHEY
+299 SALMQQEY

-410 ACPACGAY
+410 ACPGCGAY

-433 GTERRECCKQCEQP
+433 GTEQRKSCQQCQQP

-606 RAMPGVMVKM
+606 RAMPGVMVQM

-650 GESFQTARGKKTTLH
+650 SESFQTARGKKTTLH

-679 FTLPHTVFMRLTD
+679 FILPHTVFMRLTD

-709 MSGEMLQHY
+709 MSGAMLQHY
-718 RVLRLRLTAALEA
+718 RVLKLKLTAALEA

-794 RQEKQLGRRII
+794 LQEKRSGRRVI

-816 SSRLRNLL
+816 STRLRNLL

-896 WRIGQK
+896 WRIGQQD
-902 EAVKVYYACY
+902 AVKVYYACY

>member
-1 MNLNTSTPDAVNAAA
+1 MNNLNPAATAANATPYGDVTRADVENLLDA
-16 QTRFDGINHTDVLT
+16 TGL
-30 VLGAKHFAALRDN
+30 AALREN
-43 SKHRRRKDH
+43 SKHCHKQGH

-62 TETSHQWLLTEID
+62 PGSNHQWLLTELHTHD
-75 DDDIAFGLCDLGA
+75 DVAFGLCDLGA
-88 GCPELGY
+88 GFPELGY
-95 VDLHEVLATALSV
+95 VDLREVLAAAASV
-108 SSKSRRNIELCR
+108 NAELRC
-120 NPAFRA
+120 NLAFRPV
-126 IAPLSEYAEQARRAH
+126 APLSVYAEQARRAQ

-149 APSPYPDAA
+149 APSPWPDAEDT
-158 ISATA
+158 ATA
-163 MPATAGEHTVTVDA
+163 SPVPAGANTTAPDTAT
-177 DVDAP
+177 DVS
-182 LAEAA
+182 
-187 IADMTIADAVTDL
+187 IADAVMRDTAIADAVADA
-200 QTSEAGKT
+200 QVAGTEEMT
-208 AADDDVMPLAQFLAE
+208 ADGDVMPLAQFLAE

-299 SALMQHEY
+299 SALMQQEY

-410 ACPACGAY
+410 ACPGCGAY
-418 QRNSADEPILATPEW
+418 QRNSADEPILTTPEW
-433 GTERRECCKQCEQP
+433 GTEQRKSCQQCQQP

-483 IETFGVDMLTRI
+483 IDTFGVDMLTRI

-630 TRFMRQHGCLIDVF
+630 TCFMRQHGCLIDVF

-650 GESFQTARGKKTTLH
+650 SESFQTARGKKTTLH

-679 FTLPHTVFMRLTD
+679 FILPHTVFMRLTD

-697 LPAYSEETRMVM
+697 LPEYSEETRMVP
-709 MSGEMLQHY
+709 MSGAMMQHY
-718 RVLRLRLTAALEA
+718 RVLKLRLTAALEA
-731 ALARRDNRLTG
+731 ALAHRDNRLTG

-755 FRAEQVTHPGE
+755 FRAEQVSHPGE
-766 RSIILAEAPSLCD
+766 RNIILAEAPSLCD

-794 RQEKQLGRRII
+794 RQEKQLGRRVI

-902 EAVKVYYACY
+902 DAVKVYYTCY

>member
-1 MNLNTSTPDAVNAAA
+1 MNNLNPAATAANATPYGDI
-16 QTRFDGINHTDVLT
+16 TRADVENL
-30 VLGAKHFAALRDN
+30 LGATRLAALREN
-43 SKHRRRKDH
+43 SKHCHKQGH

-62 TETSHQWLLTEID
+62 PGSSHQWLLTEIHTED
-75 DDDIAFGLCDLGA
+75 DVAFGLCDLGA
-88 GCPELGY
+88 GFPELGY
-95 VDLHEVLATALSV
+95 VDLREVLAAAWSV
-108 SSKSRRNIELCR
+108 DIEPRCNL
-120 NPAFRA
+120 AFRPV
-126 IAPLSEYAEQARRAH
+126 APLSVYAEQARRAQ
-141 RIVLSWEG
+141 RIVLSWQG
-149 APSPYPDAA
+149 APSPWPDAEDAATASPVPAGANTAAPDAA
-158 ISATA
+158 T
-163 MPATAGEHTVTVDA
+163 
-177 DVDAP
+177 DVS
-182 LAEAA
+182 
-187 IADMTIADAVTDL
+187 IADAVMRDTAIADAGVDTQVADAGQTDD
-200 QTSEAGKT
+200 G
-208 AADDDVMPLAQFLAE
+208 DVMPLAQFLAE

-245 NWQDDVLAGLKRQ
+245 NWQDDVLARLKRQ

-386 WKRPYRFTM
+386 WKRPYRFVVT
-395 INDKGER
+395 NDKGER

-410 ACPACGAY
+410 ACPGCGAY

-433 GTERRECCKQCEQP
+433 GTEQRKSCQQCQQP
-447 LWTMRHRESEDETAE
+447 LWTMRHRETEDETAE

-483 IETFGVDMLTRI
+483 VETFGVDMLTRI

-650 GESFQTARGKKTTLH
+650 SESFQTARGKKTTLH

-679 FTLPHTVFMRLTD
+679 FILPHTVFMRLTD

-709 MSGEMLQHY
+709 MSGAMLQHY
-718 RVLRLRLTAALEA
+718 RVLKLKLTAALEA

-779 DDTPTPKEQDILDVC
+779 DETPTPKEQDILDVC
-794 RQEKQLGRRII
+794 RQEKRLGRRVI

-816 SSRLRNLL
+816 STRLRNLL

-902 EAVKVYYACY
+902 DAVKVYYACY

>member
-1 MNLNTSTPDAVNAAA
+1 MNPNISDAAA
-16 QTRFDGINHTDVLT
+16 PNIAASPYGDVTRADVADL
-30 VLGAKHFAALRDN
+30 LGAARLAALRAN
-43 SKHRRRKDH
+43 SKHCHQNGH

-62 TETSHQWLLTEID
+62 PGSSHQWLLTEIHTED
-75 DDDIAFGLCDLGA
+75 DVAFGLCDLGM
-88 GCPELGY
+88 GFPELGY
-95 VDLHEVLATALSV
+95 VDLREVLATAWSV
-108 SSKSRRNIELCR
+108 DIEPRCNL
-120 NPAFRA
+120 AFRPV
-126 IAPLSEYAEQARRAH
+126 APLSVYAEQARRAQ

-149 APSPYPDAA
+149 APSPWPDAA
-158 ISATA
+158 IPATVT
-163 MPATAGEHTVTVDA
+163 PATAGVHTITA
-177 DVDAP
+177 NTDVDAS
-182 LAEAA
+182 LADAVMHDTA
-187 IADMTIADAVTDL
+187 IADAGVDTQTADAGQTDD
-200 QTSEAGKT
+200 G
-208 AADDDVMPLAQFLAE
+208 DVMPLAQFLAE

-245 NWQDDVLAGLKRQ
+245 SWQDDVLAGLKRQ

-299 SALMQHEY
+299 SALMQQEY

-410 ACPACGAY
+410 ACPGCGAY
-418 QRNSADEPILATPEW
+418 QRNSADEPILANPEW
-433 GTERRECCKQCEQP
+433 GTEQRKSCQQCQQP

-606 RAMPGVMVKM
+606 RAMPGVMVQM

-650 GESFQTARGKKTTLH
+650 SESFQTARGKKTTLH

-679 FTLPHTVFMRLTD
+679 FILPHTVFMRLTD

-697 LPAYSEETRMVM
+697 LPEYSEETRMVP
-709 MSGEMLQHY
+709 MSGAMMQHY
-718 RVLRLRLTAALEA
+718 RVLKLRLTAALEA
-731 ALARRDNRLTG
+731 ALAHRDNRLTG

-755 FRAEQVTHPGE
+755 FRAEQVSHPGE
-766 RSIILAEAPSLCD
+766 RNIILAEAPSLCD

-794 RQEKQLGRRII
+794 RQEKQLGRRVI

>member
-1 MNLNTSTPDAVNAAA
+1 MNNLNPAATAANATPYGDV
-16 QTRFDGINHTDVLT
+16 TRADVENL
-30 VLGAKHFAALRDN
+30 LGATRLAALREN
-43 SKHRRRKDH
+43 SKHCHKQGH

-62 TETSHQWLLTEID
+62 PGSSHQWLLTEIHTED
-75 DDDIAFGLCDLGA
+75 DVAFGLCDLGA
-88 GCPELGY
+88 GFPELGY
-95 VDLHEVLATALSV
+95 VDLREVLAATASV
-108 SSKSRRNIELCR
+108 NAELRC
-120 NPAFRA
+120 NLAFRPV
-126 IAPLSEYAEQARRAH
+126 APLSVYAEQARRAQ
-141 RIVLSWEG
+141 RIVLSWQG
-149 APSPYPDAA
+149 APSPWPDAEDTATASPVPAGANTAAPDAA
-158 ISATA
+158 TDVSIADAVMRDTA
-163 MPATAGEHTVTVDA
+163 IADA
-177 DVDAP
+177 DVD
-182 LAEAA
+182 
-187 IADMTIADAVTDL
+187 TQTADAGQTDD
-200 QTSEAGKT
+200 G
-208 AADDDVMPLAQFLAE
+208 DIMPLAQFLAE

-331 VPQAMVHVVNGSNAI
+331 VPNAMVHTVNGSNAI

-371 GRVRMRMGFYWRPAY
+371 GRVRMRMGFYWRPAC

-395 INDKGER
+395 TNDKGER
-402 TVGGYDAV
+402 TVGSYDAV
-410 ACPACGAY
+410 VCPGCGAY

-433 GTERRECCKQCEQP
+433 GTEQRKRCQQCEQP
-447 LWTMRHRESEDETAE
+447 LWTMRHREREDETAE

-606 RAMPGVMVKM
+606 RAMPGVMVQM

-650 GESFQTARGKKTTLH
+650 SESFQTARGKKTTLH

-679 FTLPHTVFMRLTD
+679 FILPHTVFMRLTD

-697 LPAYSEETRMVM
+697 LPEYSEETRMVP
-709 MSGEMLQHY
+709 MSGAMMQHY
-718 RVLRLRLTAALEA
+718 RVLKLKLTAALEA

-755 FRAEQVTHPGE
+755 FRAEQVSHPGE
-766 RSIILAEAPSLCD
+766 RNIILAEAPSLC

-794 RQEKQLGRRII
+794 RQEKQLGRRVI

-816 SSRLRNLL
+816 SSRLRGLL

-902 EAVKVYYACY
+902 DAVKVYYACY

>member
-1 MNLNTSTPDAVNAAA
+1 MNNLNPVAATAANATPYGDI
-16 QTRFDGINHTDVLT
+16 TRADVENL
-30 VLGAKHFAALRDN
+30 LGATRLAALREN
-43 SKHRRRKDH
+43 SKHCHKQGH

-62 TETSHQWLLTEID
+62 PGSSHQWLLTELHTHD
-75 DDDIAFGLCDLGA
+75 DVAFGLCDLGA
-88 GCPELGY
+88 GFPELGY
-95 VDLHEVLATALSV
+95 VDLREVLAAAASV
-108 SSKSRRNIELCR
+108 NAELRC
-120 NPAFRA
+120 NLAFRPV
-126 IAPLSEYAEQARRAH
+126 APLSEYAEQARRAQ
-141 RIVLSWEG
+141 RIVLSWQG
-149 APSPYPDAA
+149 APSPWLDAEDAATASPVPAGANTAAPDAA
-158 ISATA
+158 T
-163 MPATAGEHTVTVDA
+163 
-177 DVDAP
+177 DVS
-182 LAEAA
+182 
-187 IADMTIADAVTDL
+187 IADAVMCNTAIADAGVDAPIADAGQTDD
-200 QTSEAGKT
+200 G
-208 AADDDVMPLAQFLAE
+208 DVMPLAQFLAE

-299 SALMQHEY
+299 SALMQQEY

-331 VPQAMVHVVNGSNAI
+331 VPNAMVHTVNGSNAI

-371 GRVRMRMGFYWRPAY
+371 GRVRMRMGFYWRPAC

-395 INDKGER
+395 TNDKGER
-402 TVGGYDAV
+402 TVGSYDAV

-433 GTERRECCKQCEQP
+433 GTEQRKSCQQCQQP

-606 RAMPGVMVKM
+606 RAMPGVMVQM

-650 GESFQTARGKKTTLH
+650 SESFQTARGKKTTLH

-679 FTLPHTVFMRLTD
+679 FILPHTVFMRLTD

-709 MSGEMLQHY
+709 MSGAMLQHY
-718 RVLRLRLTAALEA
+718 RVLKLKLTAALEA
-731 ALARRDNRLTG
+731 ALAHRDNRLTG

-794 RQEKQLGRRII
+794 LQEKRLGRRVI

-816 SSRLRNLL
+816 STRLRNLL

-902 EAVKVYYACY
+902 DAVKVYYACY

>member
-1 MNLNTSTPDAVNAAA
+1 MNNLNPVAATAANATPYGDI
-16 QTRFDGINHTDVLT
+16 TRADVENL
-30 VLGAKHFAALRDN
+30 LGAARLAALREN
-43 SKHRRRKDH
+43 SKHCHKQGH
-52 DPQPVVHLYL
+52 DPQPVAHLYL
-62 TETSHQWLLTEID
+62 PGSNHQWLLTELHTHD
-75 DDDIAFGLCDLGA
+75 DVAFGLCDLGA
-88 GCPELGY
+88 GFPELGY
-95 VDLHEVLATALSV
+95 VDLREVLAATASV
-108 SSKSRRNIELCR
+108 NAELRC

-126 IAPLSEYAEQARRAH
+126 VAPLSEYAEQARRAQ
-141 RIVLSWEG
+141 RIVLSWQG
-149 APSPYPDAA
+149 APSPWPDAEGT
-158 ISATA
+158 ATA
-163 MPATAGEHTVTVDA
+163 RPAPAGVNTATPDTA
-177 DVDAP
+177 TDAP
-182 LAEAA
+182 LADAVMGNTA
-187 IADMTIADAVTDL
+187 IADAGADTQPADAGQTDD
-200 QTSEAGKT
+200 G
-208 AADDDVMPLAQFLAE
+208 DVMPLAQFLAE

-371 GRVRMRMGFYWRPAY
+371 GRVRMRMGFYWRPAC

-395 INDKGER
+395 TNDKGER
-402 TVGGYDAV
+402 TVGSYDAV

-418 QRNSADEPILATPEW
+418 QTNSADEPILATPEW
-433 GTERRECCKQCEQP
+433 GTEQRKRCQQCEQP
-447 LWTMRHRESEDETAE
+447 LWTMRHREREDETAE

-483 IETFGVDMLTRI
+483 IDTFGVDMLTRI

-550 RKAFS
+550 RKVFS

-650 GESFQTARGKKTTLH
+650 SESFQTARGKKTTLH

-679 FTLPHTVFMRLTD
+679 FILPHTVFMRLTD

-709 MSGEMLQHY
+709 MSGAMLQHY
-718 RVLRLRLTAALEA
+718 RVLKLKLTAALEA

-902 EAVKVYYACY
+902 DAVKVYYACY

>member
-1 MNLNTSTPDAVNAAA
+1 MNNLNPAATAANTTPYGDI
-16 QTRFDGINHTDVLT
+16 TRADVENL
-30 VLGAKHFAALRDN
+30 LGATRLAALREN
-43 SKHRRRKDH
+43 SKHCHKQGH

-62 TETSHQWLLTEID
+62 PGSSHQWLLTEIHTED
-75 DDDIAFGLCDLGA
+75 DVAFGLCDLGM
-88 GCPELGY
+88 GFPELGY
-95 VDLHEVLATALSV
+95 VDLREVLAAAWSV
-108 SSKSRRNIELCR
+108 DIEPRCNL
-120 NPAFRA
+120 AFRPV
-126 IAPLSEYAEQARRAH
+126 APLSVYAEQARRAQ
-141 RIVLSWEG
+141 RIVLSWQG
-149 APSPYPDAA
+149 APSPWPDAEDAATASPVAAGANTAAPDAA
-158 ISATA
+158 T
-163 MPATAGEHTVTVDA
+163 
-177 DVDAP
+177 DVS
-182 LAEAA
+182 
-187 IADMTIADAVTDL
+187 IADAVMCNTAIAD
-200 QTSEAGKT
+200 AGVDAPIADADKT
-208 AADDDVMPLAQFLAE
+208 GDGDVMPLSRFLAE

-299 SALMQHEY
+299 SALMQQEY

-331 VPQAMVHVVNGSNAI
+331 VPQAMVHTVNGSNAI

-371 GRVRMRMGFYWRPAY
+371 GRVRMRMGFYWRPAC

-395 INDKGER
+395 TNNRGER
-402 TVGGYDAV
+402 TVGSYDAV

-433 GTERRECCKQCEQP
+433 GTEQRKSCQQCQQP

-606 RAMPGVMVKM
+606 RAMPGVMVQM

-650 GESFQTARGKKTTLH
+650 SESFQTARGKKTTLH

-679 FTLPHTVFMRLTD
+679 FILPHTVFMRLTD

-709 MSGEMLQHY
+709 MSGAMLQHY
-718 RVLRLRLTAALEA
+718 RVLKLKLTAALEA
-731 ALARRDNRLTG
+731 ALAHRDNRLTG

-794 RQEKQLGRRII
+794 LQEKRLGRRVI

-816 SSRLRNLL
+816 STRLRNLL

-902 EAVKVYYACY
+902 DAVKVYYACY

>member
-1 MNLNTSTPDAVNAAA
+1 MNNLNPAATAANATPYGDV
-16 QTRFDGINHTDVLT
+16 TRADVENL
-30 VLGAKHFAALRDN
+30 LGATRLAALREN
-43 SKHRRRKDH
+43 SKHCHKQGH
-52 DPQPVVHLYL
+52 DPQPVAHLYL
-62 TETSHQWLLTEID
+62 PGSNHQWLLTELHTHD
-75 DDDIAFGLCDLGA
+75 DVAFGLCDLGA
-88 GCPELGY
+88 GFPELGY
-95 VDLHEVLATALSV
+95 VDLREVLAATASV
-108 SSKSRRNIELCR
+108 NAELRC
-120 NPAFRA
+120 NLAFRPV
-126 IAPLSEYAEQARRAH
+126 APLSEYAEQARRAQ
-141 RIVLSWEG
+141 RIVLSWQG
-149 APSPYPDAA
+149 APSPWPDAEDT
-158 ISATA
+158 ATA
-163 MPATAGEHTVTVDA
+163 SPVAAGANTAAPDTAT
-177 DVDAP
+177 DVS
-182 LAEAA
+182 
-187 IADMTIADAVTDL
+187 IADAGVDTQTADAGQTDD
-200 QTSEAGKT
+200 G
-208 AADDDVMPLAQFLAE
+208 DVMPLAQFLAE

-331 VPQAMVHVVNGSNAI
+331 VPNAMVHVVNGSNAI

-371 GRVRMRMGFYWRPAY
+371 GRVRMRMGFYWRPAC

-395 INDKGER
+395 TNNRGER
-402 TVGGYDAV
+402 SVGSYDAV

-418 QRNSADEPILATPEW
+418 QVNNADEPLLATPEW

-606 RAMPGVMVKM
+606 RAMPGVMVQM

-650 GESFQTARGKKTTLH
+650 SESFQTARGKKTTLH

-679 FTLPHTVFMRLTD
+679 FILPHTVFMRLTD

-709 MSGEMLQHY
+709 MSGAMLQHY
-718 RVLRLRLTAALEA
+718 RVLKLKLTAALEA